1 MPFELGLA
9 VASSEI
15 DSAASQSRVG
25 AAPGIR
31 DSWFVFEAKRFR
43 LSKSLS
49 DLGGTDPHIHDG
61 TVEGVMREIGNT
73 FVRKDQGDRYSIA
86 EMMKTYREVRRQAVR
101 IQKQAGAQS
110 LYEARVFRLLCT
122 AARAASLVL

>member
-31 DSWFVFEAKRFR
+31 DSWFVFEANSAIWVEPILTFTMEQ
-43 LSKSLS
+43 SK
-49 DLGGTDPHIHDG
+49 
-61 TVEGVMREIGNT
+61 
-73 FVRKDQGDRYSIA
+73 A
-86 EMMKTYREVRRQAVR
+86 
-101 IQKQAGAQS
+101 
-110 LYEARVFRLLCT
+110 
-122 AARAASLVL
+122 

>member
-1 MPFELGLA
+1 
-9 VASSEI
+9 
-15 DSAASQSRVG
+15 
-25 AAPGIR
+25 
-31 DSWFVFEAKRFR
+31 
-43 LSKSLS
+43 
-49 DLGGTDPHIHDG
+49 
-61 TVEGVMREIGNT
+61 MREIGNT